1 MCVITGIYCIENT
14 VNHKKYIGMAQ
25 DIHARWRTHKCELRK
40 GNHVNPHLQRAWDK
54 YGEKSFSFYVVEEVA
69 KSELKSS
76 EIFWIEKLDTFNS
89 GYNLTAGGEGQ
100 YGRHLTDA
108 QKKHLSEINT
118 GTKNPNYGLKR
129 SAETKK
135 KMSDAMKKPHGKM
148 SEKHRMAISKG
159 NKGKKRPWFNKP
171 VIHIETGEV
180 FCNISKAAEKTGFSI
195 SGISGVCRGKRKKIF
210 NQHFEFMEVES
221 I

>member
-1 MCVITGIYCIENT
+1 
-14 VNHKKYIGMAQ
+14 
-25 DIHARWRTHKCELRK
+25 
-40 GNHVNPHLQRAWDK
+40 
-54 YGEKSFSFYVVEEVA
+54 
-69 KSELKSS
+69 
-76 EIFWIEKLDTFNS
+76 
-89 GYNLTAGGEGQ
+89 
-100 YGRHLTDA
+100 
-108 QKKHLSEINT
+108 
-118 GTKNPNYGLKR
+118 
-129 SAETKK
+129 
-135 KMSDAMKKPHGKM
+135 MKKPHGKM
-148 SEKHRMAISKG
+148 SEKHRRAISKG